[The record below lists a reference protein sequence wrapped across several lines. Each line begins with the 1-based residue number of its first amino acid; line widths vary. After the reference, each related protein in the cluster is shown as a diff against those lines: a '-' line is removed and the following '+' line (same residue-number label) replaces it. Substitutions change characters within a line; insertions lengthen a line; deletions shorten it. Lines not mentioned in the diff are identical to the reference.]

1 MIRVEMRGS
10 RGAALI
16 AACVVLA
23 VASLGVPGAAWSAS
37 HRPRRQRSFSSEVT
51 GPLLL
56 AWSGDPA
63 HGCAA
68 AGLCGVSGTLQ
79 MQLGGDELSGSGGP
93 PELMASDDAA
103 VARVQTTAPDGS
115 VTTCVDL
122 VPVQFDLALQG
133 ASARVAGGLLG
144 LGSEAPSAGRCA
156 GPTSAQLAALTLPAR
171 RLAHGYDLSGRTSFA
186 TGPFAVSVISGVRA
200 RITFGGSGGGGGG
213 EVVSAGGTSAPIKP
227 RSVLMERTSV
237 TYRITGVSGALT
249 TNFAG
254 LAPPECDAL
263 GACGATGRLVQS
275 FTASGD
281 LRFLGARITNRHVGR
296 NRALADLRRGTMTLS
311 DTFNEQVVHE
321 TVVESSAQ
329 TDGPPCMATNSILL
343 APGLPNKPHRGHAE
357 LVLSDTFDGFGGGP
371 PDAFRT
377 PCPGPSAQDI
387 LGPNGG
393 ALATAT
399 ISDGQ
404 LGDRHL
410 SITFQRLGTF
420 TGSAYAGHRSGA
432 VVMALALVRSTGG
445 TRRVKLFPGEPLTP

>member
-1 MIRVEMRGS
+1 MRGS

-37 HRPRRQRSFSSEVT
+37 HPRPQRSFSTEVT
-51 GPLLL
+51 GPLLI

-79 MQLGGDELSGSGGP
+79 MHFGDDELSGSGGP
-93 PELMASDDAA
+93 PELLANDDGA
-103 VARVQTTAPDGS
+103 VARVQTAAPDGS
-115 VTTCVDL
+115 VTTCADL
-122 VPVQFDLALQG
+122 VPVQFDIAVHG
-133 ASARVAGGLLG
+133 ASAQVAGTLLG
-144 LGSEAPSAGRCA
+144 LGSQAPSAGRCA
-156 GPTSAQLAALTLPAR
+156 GPTSSQLAALKLPVR
-171 RLAHGYDLSGRTSFA
+171 RLAHGYDLTGRTSFA
-186 TGPFAVSVISGVRA
+186 SGPFAVSVISGVRA
-200 RITFGGSGGGGGG
+200 RITFGGNGGTGEFSGGTGEIISGGATG
-213 EVVSAGGTSAPIKP
+213 VPVK
-227 RSVLMERTSV
+227 RHSVLVERTSL
-237 TYRITGVSGALT
+237 TYRVTGFSGALT

-254 LAPPECDAL
+254 LAAPACDAL

-281 LRFLGARITNRHVGR
+281 VRLLGARITNRHVGR
-296 NRALADLRRGTMTLS
+296 NRALADLRRGAMTLS
-311 DTFNEQVVHE
+311 GTFNQQAVQE
-321 TVVESSAQ
+321 TVAESSAQ
-329 TDGPPCMATNSILL
+329 TGGLSCMATSSVLL
-343 APGLPNKPHRGHAE
+343 TGGVTNKPHRGSDE
-357 LVLSDTFDGFGGGP
+357 LILSDTFDGFGDGP
-371 PDAFRT
+371 PDPFRT
-377 PCPGPSAQDI
+377 ACPGPSAQDI

-404 LGDRHL
+404 LGDSHL

-420 TGSAYAGHRSGA
+420 TGSAYAGRRSGA

-445 TRRVKLFPGEPLTP
+445 TRRVKLFPGEPLTL